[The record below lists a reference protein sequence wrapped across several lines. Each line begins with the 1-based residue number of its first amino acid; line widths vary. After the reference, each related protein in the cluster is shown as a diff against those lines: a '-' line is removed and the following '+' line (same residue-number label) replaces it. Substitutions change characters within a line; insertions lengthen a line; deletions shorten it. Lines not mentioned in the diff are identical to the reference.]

1 MAGRPTLLTPTVIKA
16 MSEGI
21 RKGNYASTVMKG
33 LGMHPANHWKWY
45 KKGENGELDS
55 KGSDIYIRYYHAIN
69 EAEAEAE
76 ERMINQWQQFFP
88 SDWRAIQTFMERRWG
103 DRWGRNDKV
112 RQELTGKDGGAIE
125 TDQKHKVTK
134 DLSELT
140 DEELMQ
146 LESILGKPSDS
157 GGDTTGES

>member
-1 MAGRPTLLTPTVIKA
+1 MGRPTLLTPTVIQEMA
-16 MSEGI
+16 DGI
-21 RKGNYASTVMKG
+21 RNGNYASTVMKG
-33 LGMHPANHWKWY
+33 LGLDPGNHWKWY
-45 KKGENGELDS
+45 KKGEKGELDS
-55 KGSDIYIRYYHAIN
+55 RGSDIYIQYYHAIN

-76 ERMINQWQQFFP
+76 QRMIGQWQAFFP

-125 TDQKHKVTK
+125 TENKHKVSK

-146 LESILGKPSDS
+146 LESILGKHSEPGDDS
-157 GGDTTGES
+157 TGES

>member
-1 MAGRPTLLTPTVIKA
+1 MPRPTLLTPTVIKEMA
-16 MSEGI
+16 DGI
-21 RKGNYASTVMKG
+21 RNGNYATTVMKG
-33 LGMHPANHWKWY
+33 LGLSPGNHWKWY
-45 KKGENGELDS
+45 EKGKNGELDS
-55 KGSDIYIRYYHAIN
+55 QGSDIYIKYFDAIN

-76 ERMINQWQQFFP
+76 QRMIGQWTEFFP
-88 SDWRAIQTFMERRWG
+88 NDWRAIQTFMERRWG

-125 TDQKHKVTK
+125 TDNKHKVTK

-146 LESILGKPSDS
+146 LESILGKPSES
-157 GGDTTGES
+157 TGDTSGES